1 MQLIVITNE
10 QLLKREHDLLHALFE
25 EGLEVLHIRKPYYT
39 LHELESYVEGINPS
53 YYNRISVHRM
63 PEIIERF
70 PLRGYHFSY
79 DAFKKDNRDLKLI
92 NKFRQ
97 SNRLVSCSCHSV
109 EDLKAAKEI
118 TDYQFISPLFDS
130 ISKSGYKAGINLNEL
145 SKFLSENNTTIYG
158 LGGIDEHTIPN
169 LQNTG
174 LKGVVVLGMIWKQ
187 FAEDSDIK
195 KAVQRFTLL
204 RETLAIRAQ

>member
-10 QLLKREHDLLHALFE
+10 QPLKREHDLLHALFE
-25 EGLEVLHIRKPYYT
+25 QGLAVLHIRKPYYT
-39 LHELESYVEGINPS
+39 LQELESYVEGINPS

-63 PEIIERF
+63 PEVVERF

-79 DAFKKDNRDLKLI
+79 DAFKKDNKDLQLI
-92 NKFRQ
+92 NEFRQ

-109 EDLKAAKEI
+109 EDLDAAKEI

-130 ISKSGYKAGINLNEL
+130 ISKTGYKAGIDLHEL
-145 SKFLSENNTTIYG
+145 SKFLSGHNTTTFG
-158 LGGIDEHTIPN
+158 LGGIDEHAIPN
-169 LQNTG
+169 LHNTG

-187 FAEDSDIK
+187 FAEDADII

-204 RETLAIRAQ
+204 RETIAIGAQ